1 MKGRWS
7 YDGVNSAVDEYN
19 NALSNRYNFLNKG
32 FQAMASA
39 ASKKRFKVKFDQ
51 KKCRETDLLRNCTFL
66 LGNEES
72 RIKRNSW
79 SPLFS
84 GRRFEKM

>member
-1 MKGRWS
+1 MIEKYCQKLYEFSLFQYMKGRWS

-39 ASKKRFKVKFDQ
+39 ASKKRFKV
-51 KKCRETDLLRNCTFL
+51 
-66 LGNEES
+66 
-72 RIKRNSW
+72 
-79 SPLFS
+79 
-84 GRRFEKM
+84 RFR

>member
-39 ASKKRFKVKFDQ
+39 ASKKRFKVRFGQFYVKLIYLSVSQHKIVQLIFF
-51 KKCRETDLLRNCTFL
+51 RETNFR
-66 LGNEES
+66 
-72 RIKRNSW
+72 K
-79 SPLFS
+79 
-84 GRRFEKM
+84 

>member
-19 NALSNRYNFLNKG
+19 NALANRYNFLNKG

-39 ASKKRFKVKFDQ
+39 ASKKRFKVKFD
-51 KKCRETDLLRNCTFL
+51 KK
-66 LGNEES
+66 
-72 RIKRNSW
+72 
-79 SPLFS
+79 
-84 GRRFEKM
+84 KMS